1 MIYWLLFIVFAVTS
15 INCANLHVEI
25 EKIFQL
31 SVIHFNDFHARF
43 DQINHSGGVC
53 KAGENCIGG
62 FSRLYR
68 QIEDI
73 LTDKPSSILLNAG
86 DSFQGTLWYTVGKW
100 NVTQQ
105 FMNRLPID
113 AEVLGNHDFDDGI
126 SGVVPYIK
134 SLHHPVVVC
143 NIDDELEPEI
153 QRIYQKSIVIEREG
167 KKIGVIGVIL
177 SECDKIAKTGQL
189 KFLLES
195 PSVNAEAERLV
206 KEEGVYTNIVLSH
219 SGYDIDKK
227 IAANASEK
235 ISLIVGGHSHTF
247 LFTGD
252 DPPGPDIVGGPYPT
266 VVKSKYGHTVLVT
279 QASALCKYLG
289 NITIFFYENGEVID
303 YSGQPIFLSSNHQQ
317 DEQINQELSLW
328 KNTVESQGDVV
339 LGSTFVTLSGESC
352 YNRECSLGNFVAD
365 AMVYAYTSDIGGGP
379 WTRSSI
385 AVVNPGGMRN
395 DIRIGDI
402 TYNDLATAQP
412 FENTFDIGEIEGV
425 HLRELFEYTS
435 LPYRYK
441 NAENRLNILQVSG
454 LKIIYKLKKPEGQRL
469 ESLKVLCQNCSVPV
483 YEDLDDNKTYSIVV
497 ISHLLDGGRYP
508 ILTNKVKNRTTGR
521 LDMDVLIEFLAHRD
535 PVFIETGT
543 RLTFN

>member
-15 INCANLHVEI
+15 MNCANLHVEI

-43 DQINHSGGVC
+43 DQINDSGGVC

-68 QIEDI
+68 QVEDI

-113 AEVLGNHDFDDGI
+113 AE
-126 SGVVPYIK
+126 
-134 SLHHPVVVC
+134 
-143 NIDDELEPEI
+143 
-153 QRIYQKSIVIEREG
+153 
-167 KKIGVIGVIL
+167 
-177 SECDKIAKTGQL
+177 KIAKTGQL

-206 KEEGVYTNIVLSH
+206 KEEGVFTNIVLSH

-289 NITIFFYENGEVID
+289 NITIFFDENGEVID

-328 KNTVESQGDVV
+328 KNMVESQGDVV

-412 FENTFDIGEIEGV
+412 FENTFDIGEIDGV

-435 LPYRYK
+435 LPYGYK

-454 LKIIYKLKKPEGQRL
+454 LKIIYNLKKPEGQRL

-521 LDMDVLIEFLAHRD
+521 LDMDVFIEFLANRD